1 MHKPAAFAAR
11 KQAPT
16 KTGLIGAPAC
26 WICLALVLALVMLA
40 SRIVVVL

>member
-1 MHKPAAFAAR
+1 MHRPAALAAR
-11 KQAPT
+11 KQART
-16 KTGLIGAPAC
+16 KIGIIEAPAC